1 MWAGSALLDRRNVN
15 TCDAGKITSPENIE
29 RLRTLELMRF
39 LRICILI
46 TVPITLPLEL
56 IGCNIIN

>member
-1 MWAGSALLDRRNVN
+1 MSTRAILGRLLW
-15 TCDAGKITSPENIE
+15 DASPENIE

-56 IGCNIIN
+56 IGCNINN

>member
-1 MWAGSALLDRRNVN
+1 MPAPVMEGQLLW
-15 TCDAGKITSPENIE
+15 DACPENTE
-29 RLRTLELMRF
+29 RLRTLEIMRF

-56 IGCNIIN
+56 IGCNINN